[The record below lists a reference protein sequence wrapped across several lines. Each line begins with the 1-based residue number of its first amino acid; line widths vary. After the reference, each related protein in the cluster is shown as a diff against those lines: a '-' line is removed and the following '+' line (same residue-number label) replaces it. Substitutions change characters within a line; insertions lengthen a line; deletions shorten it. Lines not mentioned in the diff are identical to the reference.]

1 MSKLF
6 ADVVNKLV
14 RDDKSPALG
23 GRFQSYFPICRISRI
38 PSFSSS
44 LKFFLNRL
52 HIGHT
57 K

>member
-14 RDDKSPALG
+14 RDESPALG
-23 GRFQSYFPICRISRI
+23 GRFQSYFPICRISRF

-44 LKFFLNRL
+44 LTFFLNRL
-52 HIGHT
+52 HIWHT